1 MKYVIDT
8 RYRLRG
14 WHGAPTGIYDAR
26 THEAHFVAPTLYKLV
41 MKCDAAQDIDPEAL
55 PEKEGLF
62 LKELLAEK
70 VIRPAGRWDFLL
82 PEQHYHAYPARYR
95 KNVHWSIT
103 GACNLRCRHCFMSA
117 PHAKHGAPS
126 HEEIMNIAD
135 QLAECGVFS
144 ASLTGGEP
152 LIREDFLDIIDALT
166 EREIALTT
174 IYTNGWL
181 VDEALLDALE
191 KRGAHPSFQLSFDGI
206 GWHDFLRGVPG
217 AEEKTIAA
225 LKLLQERKYDVSVS
239 MCIHRK
245 SAHVLRDS
253 VRLLASLGVRS
264 LKCGA
269 MMEQGEWASP
279 EVAGLQLTREE
290 ELEMFEKYIPQ
301 YFEDDAPLSIM
312 MSGAFLYEKGRGSWG
327 VFYHRECPA
336 DQEDKRLSC
345 PVLGEAFYIGADGV
359 VAPCQGMCDC
369 DFGRSFP
376 SIKEKPLREIL
387 TDSPYVKLS
396 YATVGDVRR
405 GNDECRTCEFIDRCA
420 GSCRNSAL
428 LHGDNYYGVDPD
440 ACYFFKN
447 SWEERI
453 RAAAQPAFDEYI
465 RRNPPREEKKNGGQT
480 LPVCL

>member
-1 MKYVIDT
+1 MNYILDS

-14 WHGAPTGIYDAR
+14 WHGAPTGVYDTR
-26 THEAHFVAPTLYKLV
+26 THEAHFVMPQLYKLL
-41 MKCDAAQDIDPEAL
+41 MKCDAAQEIDPDAL
-55 PEKEGLF
+55 PDREAKF
-62 LKELLAEK
+62 LQALLREK
-70 VIRPAGRWDFLL
+70 VIRPAGLWDFLL
-82 PEQHYHAYPARYR
+82 PEQRYHAYPARYR

-126 HEEIMNIAD
+126 HEEIMNVAD

-152 LIREDFLDIIDALT
+152 LIREDFPEIIDALNA
-166 EREIALTT
+166 RGIALTT

-181 VDEALLDALE
+181 VEEALLDALE
-191 KRGAHPSFQLSFDGI
+191 QKGVHPSFQLSFDGI

-225 LKLLQERKYDVSVS
+225 LKLLQRRGYSVAVS
-239 MCIHRK
+239 MCIHKK
-245 SAHVLRDS
+245 SAGVLRDS

-264 LKCGA
+264 VKCGS

-279 EVAGLQLTREE
+279 EVAGLRLTQQE
-290 ELEMFEKYIPQ
+290 ELEMFEAYIPQ
-301 YFEDDAPLSIM
+301 YFTDDAPLSIM
-312 MSGAFLYEKGRGSWG
+312 MSGAFLYEKGSKNWG
-327 VFYHRECPA
+327 IFYHRECPR
-336 DQEDKRLSC
+336 DKEDERLSC

-369 DFGRSFP
+369 AYGRNFP
-376 SIKEKPLREIL
+376 SLKERPLREIL
-387 TDSPYVKLS
+387 TDSDYVKLS

-405 GNDECRTCEFIDRCA
+405 GNGECVRCEFIDRCA

-428 LHGDNYYGVDPD
+428 MAGDNYYGVDPA

-447 SWEERI
+447 GWEERI
-453 RAAAQPAFDEYI
+453 RAAAQPAFDAYI
-465 RRNPPREEKKNGGQT
+465 RRHPAADEKAAARET
-480 LPVCL
+480 DLMCP

>member
-1 MKYVIDT
+1 MSWIC
-8 RYRLRG
+8 RG
-14 WHGAPTGIYDAR
+14 SQLAA
-26 THEAHFVAPTLYKLV
+26 FQQPTLLRPG
-41 MKCDAAQDIDPEAL
+41 QP
-55 PEKEGLF
+55 
-62 LKELLAEK
+62 
-70 VIRPAGRWDFLL
+70 PAGWGLNGGRNG
-82 PEQHYHAYPARYR
+82 P
-95 KNVHWSIT
+95 
-103 GACNLRCRHCFMSA
+103 CR
-117 PHAKHGAPS
+117 
-126 HEEIMNIAD
+126 
-135 QLAECGVFS
+135 
-144 ASLTGGEP
+144 
-152 LIREDFLDIIDALT
+152 
-166 EREIALTT
+166 
-174 IYTNGWL
+174 
-181 VDEALLDALE
+181 
-191 KRGAHPSFQLSFDGI
+191 
-206 GWHDFLRGVPG
+206 HDFLRGVPG

-225 LKLLQERKYDVSVS
+225 LKLLQERKYSVSVS

-253 VRLLASLGVRS
+253 VRLLASLGVTS
-264 LKCGA
+264 VKCGS

-279 EVAGLQLTREE
+279 DVAALQLTKQE

-312 MSGAFLYEKGRGSWG
+312 MSGAFLYEKGSANWG

-428 LHGDNYYGVDPD
+428 LNGDNYYGVDPD

-447 SWEERI
+447 GWEERI